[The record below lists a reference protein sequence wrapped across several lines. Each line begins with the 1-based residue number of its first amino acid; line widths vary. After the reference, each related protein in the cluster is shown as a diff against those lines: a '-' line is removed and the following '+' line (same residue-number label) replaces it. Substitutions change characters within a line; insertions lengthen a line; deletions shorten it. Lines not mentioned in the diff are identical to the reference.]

1 MRKFPKEKLDP
12 MTVDDEVPDDVF
24 IDTPP
29 VVAAPCTV
37 PVSDS
42 SSAAAPGSVHSASCV
57 DSDQESCK
65 FRFDIAPNVRFRTS
79 GFRYKPKWSRKNTFR
94 PR

>member
-24 IDTPP
+24 IDSPP
-29 VVAAPCTV
+29 VVASPCTD
-37 PVSDS
+37 PARDS
-42 SSAAAPGSVHSASCV
+42 SPAAPRSVHSASCV